1 MSNDLFLG
9 IDLGAGSLKVTLVDR
24 AGALVADAAA
34 PVTTSSPKSGWS
46 EQEPRDWWTAVCT
59 ALPRLL
65 EKANVPASRIA
76 ALAVSAGA
84 HTQVL
89 EDENGDVI
97 RPAILWNDQRA
108 SIQTQALREAA
119 DARILEISGN
129 RANPTW
135 TLPQMLWLKE
145 NEPGN
150 FARVKR
156 MYLAK
161 DWIRSRFTGDWMT
174 DPIDAAGTLMS
185 VADGSSWSAEIC
197 DMIGWNLD
205 TLPPISPSTAKAGTV
220 SAQAAKETGLAAGTP
235 VIVGA
240 SDTAVETY
248 GAGLSEPGLGVIKLA
263 TAATVSVLSPDLH
276 ASNTVINYPHVMP
289 DHYYV
294 IAATNSC
301 ASAHKWLRDTF
312 FMNGE
317 DGGSAAFDQM
327 EALASEVPAGS
338 DGLFFHP
345 YLNGERSPHW
355 DPLLRAEFVGI
366 GFQHGPGHF
375 VRALYEG
382 VAFSLR
388 DCRDALAAQGLEFS
402 TARLIGGGTQSALWC
417 QIVADV
423 LGVDVELPGNG
434 DASFGAA
441 LLAAVGVGAYANEA
455 EAAKAAIRV
464 SRQIAPNPE
473 NVAFYSEA
481 HAIYVDIQKALSP
494 IHHRIARLQSTRGA
508 SPMKK
513 D

>member
-1 MSNDLFLG
+1 MSRDLLLG
-9 IDLGAGSLKVTLVDR
+9 IDLGAGSLKATLTD
-24 AGALVADAAA
+24 AEGHLVADAAA
-34 PVTTSSPKSGWS
+34 PVTTSTPHGGWS
-46 EQEPRDWWTAVCT
+46 EQDPHDWWAAVCT

-65 EKANVPASRIA
+65 EKAGVPAARIA
-76 ALAVSAGA
+76 ALSVSAGA

-89 EDENGDVI
+89 EDADGNVI

-108 SIQTQALREAA
+108 AAQTQALREKA
-119 DARILEISGN
+119 DARILEVCGN

-135 TLPQMLWLKE
+135 TLPQMLWLKQS
-145 NEPGN
+145 EPEN
-150 FARVKR
+150 FARIKR

-174 DPIDAAGTLMS
+174 DRIDAAGTLMS
-185 VADGSSWSAEIC
+185 VADGSRWSQEIC
-197 DMIGWNLD
+197 SLIGWD
-205 TLPPISPSTAKAGTV
+205 MQTLPPITSSTATAGTV
-220 SAQAAKETGLAAGTP
+220 GAEAASQTGLAEGTP

-248 GAGLSEPGLGVIKLA
+248 GAGLTGTGLGVIKLA
-263 TAATVSVLSPDLH
+263 TAATVSVLSADLR
-276 ASNTVINYPHVMP
+276 ASDTVINYPHVMP

-312 FMNGE
+312 FMRPG
-317 DGGSAAFDQM
+317 DDGSAAFERM
-327 EALASEVPAGS
+327 EQLAAAVPAGS
-338 DGLFFHP
+338 EGLFFHP

-355 DPLLRAEFVGI
+355 DPLLRAEFAGI

-388 DCRDALAAQGLEFS
+388 DCRDALAGQGLGFS
-402 TARLIGGGTQSALWC
+402 TARLIGGGTKSALWC
-417 QIVADV
+417 RIVADV

-441 LLAAVGVGAYANEA
+441 LLAGVGVGVHADVS
-455 EAAKAAIRV
+455 AAARAAIRV
-464 SRQIAPNPE
+464 SRRIEPDPAN
-473 NVAFYSEA
+473 ADFYARA
-481 HAIYVDIQKALSP
+481 HEIYVDIQKALAP
-494 IHHRIARLQSTRGA
+494 IHHRIAELRHDVGA
-508 SPMKK
+508 PAIERE
-513 D
+513 

>member
-1 MSNDLFLG
+1 MTNDLFLG
-9 IDLGAGSLKVTLVDR
+9 VDLGAGSLKVTLIDATGVV
-24 AGALVADAAA
+24 VADAAA
-34 PVTTSSPKSGWS
+34 PVTTSAPKSGWS
-46 EQEPRDWWTAVCT
+46 EQNPGNWWAAVCA

-65 EKANVPASRIA
+65 EKAGVPASRIA
-76 ALAVSAGA
+76 ALSVSAGA

-89 EDENGDVI
+89 EDENGVVI

-108 SIQTQALREAA
+108 SAQTQALRDAA

-156 MYLAK
+156 LYLAK

-197 DMIGWNLD
+197 DMIGWNLA
-205 TLPPISPSTAKAGTV
+205 TLPPISSSTARAGTV
-220 SAQAAKETGLAAGTP
+220 SAQAAQETGLAKGTP

-248 GAGLSEPGLGVIKLA
+248 GAGLTEPGLGVIKLA

-276 ASNTVINYPHVMP
+276 ASNNVINYPHVMP

-312 FMNGE
+312 FMSPGT
-317 DGGSAAFDQM
+317 DGSAAFDRM
-327 EALASEVPAGS
+327 EALASSVPVGS
-338 DGLFFHP
+338 EGLFFHP

-355 DPLLRAEFVGI
+355 DPLLRAEFTGI

-388 DCRDALAAQGLEFS
+388 DCREALAAQGLEFS
-402 TARLIGGGTQSALWC
+402 TARLIGGGTQSSLWC

-441 LLAAVGVGAYANEA
+441 LLAGVGVGAFADEA
-455 EAAKAAIRV
+455 AAAKAAIRV
-464 SRQIAPNPE
+464 SRRIAPNPE
-473 NVAFYSEA
+473 NTGFYTEA
-481 HAIYVDIQKALSP
+481 HGIYVDIQKALSP
-494 IHHRIARLQSTRGA
+494 IHHRIARLQSNRGV
-508 SPMKK
+508 SPMKE

>member
-1 MSNDLFLG
+1 MSKELFLG
-9 IDLGAGSLKVTLVDR
+9 IDLGAGSLKATLIDA
-24 AGALVADAAA
+24 AGAVIADAAA
-34 PVTTSSPKSGWS
+34 PVKTSAPKGGWS
-46 EQEPRDWWTAVCT
+46 EQDPGDWWAAVCA

-65 EKANVPASRIA
+65 ERANLPATRIA
-76 ALAVSAGA
+76 ALSVSAGA

-89 EDENGDVI
+89 EDENGAVI
-97 RPAILWNDQRA
+97 RPAILWNDQRSSA
-108 SIQTQALREAA
+108 QTQALRDRA
-119 DARILEISGN
+119 DARILKVSGN

-135 TLPQMLWLKE
+135 TLPQMLWLRE
-145 NEPGN
+145 NEPDN

-156 MYLAK
+156 LYLAK

-174 DPIDAAGTLMS
+174 DRIDAVGTLMS
-185 VADGSSWSAEIC
+185 MADGSGWSEELC
-197 DMIGWNLD
+197 DMIGWRLE
-205 TLPPISPSTAKAGTV
+205 TLPPIAPSTFPAGTV
-220 SAQAAKETGLAAGTP
+220 TEQSARETGLAAGTP

-248 GAGLSEPGLGVIKLA
+248 GAGMTGLGLGVIKLA
-263 TAATVSVLSPDLH
+263 TAATVAVLSKEPH
-276 ASNTVINYPHVMP
+276 AGNTVINYPHVMP

-294 IAATNSC
+294 ITGTNSC

-312 FMNGE
+312 FMG
-317 DGGSAAFDQM
+317 DGRDGTAAFEHM
-327 EALASEVPAGS
+327 ETLASSVAPGAE
-338 DGLFFHP
+338 GLFFHP

-355 DPLLRAEFVGI
+355 DPLLRAEFAGI

-388 DCRDALAAQGLEFS
+388 DCRDALLGQGLGFS
-402 TARLIGGGTQSALWC
+402 TARLIGGGTRSALWC

-441 LLAAVGVGAYANEA
+441 LLAGVGVGAFADEA
-455 EAAKAAIRV
+455 AAAKAAITVAR
-464 SRQIAPNPE
+464 RIEPIRDNA
-473 NVAFYSEA
+473 AFYDEA
-481 HAIYVDIQKALSP
+481 HGIYVDIHKALAP
-494 IHHRIARLQSTRGA
+494 VHHGIARLYAGTGDK
-508 SPMKK
+508 PLKK